1 VEADAVTMR
10 MTTRTTDSNVK
21 VFVLSGRAGRERRQ
35 VVEVLRRDCGESS
48 FRGLGATRTRAG
60 GRWRLEYPPEL
71 HRVWRYPEIRS
82 GTTLRARWNGT
93 SSAPLTYRSAARMEV
108 SGVLGTLTRTVHV
121 IPPAT
126 VSLHGKPVLLQQLRG
141 RDWFTIREARLAQAP
156 HPQYGPLNHEATF
169 TVQRGWMLRGVL
181 PAKSAAPCYLRS
193 ATEPFRVW

>member
-1 VEADAVTMR
+1 
-10 MTTRTTDSNVK
+10 
-21 VFVLSGRAGRERRQ
+21 
-35 VVEVLRRDCGESS
+35 
-48 FRGLGATRTRAG
+48 
-60 GRWRLEYPPEL
+60 
-71 HRVWRYPEIRS
+71 
-82 GTTLRARWNGT
+82 
-93 SSAPLTYRSAARMEV
+93 MEV